1 MSNQHDGASPPPN
14 ALPESKSIPELV
26 PPALDGVLEAAGVD
40 LKNPQVTKA
49 LEISMSFMVARGSLP
64 LPPAEIL
71 AEYEREFPGLGQKL
85 IGWTE
90 QQRGH
95 RQSLERQRAE
105 GSEPRMDRGQ
115 LIAASVAI
123 TGLLVGGAVGIFG
136 SAWAAGIIAIV
147 AIGGPTAAIW
157 LASTMNHKNQLPPSA
172 TPSKQPDAPK
182 PF

>member
-1 MSNQHDGASPPPN
+1 M
-14 ALPESKSIPELV
+14 PESKSIPDLV

-64 LPPAEIL
+64 LPPADIL

-85 IGWTE
+85 IEWTE
-90 QQRGH
+90 QQREH
-95 RQSLERQRAE
+95 RQSLERYRAE
-105 GSEPRMDRGQ
+105 GSERRMDRGQ

-123 TGLLVGGAVGIFG
+123 TGLLVAGAVGIFG
-136 SAWAAGIIAIV
+136 SAWAAGLIAIV

-157 LASTMNHKNQLPPSA
+157 LASTMNGKGQAFPGARPPR
-172 TPSKQPDAPK
+172 APK
-182 PF
+182 PS